1 MTKRELLIDETLQ
14 NLANSDEIPFT
25 YKQMRKIMD
34 NYLQEEKLEKKKQRK
49 SKINTKDNK
58 LTEIYKRFVT
68 EQLDNKV
75 PLQSI
80 LNMWEDYKKQII
92 I

>member
-1 MTKRELLIDETLQ
+1 MTKRELIIDETLE
-14 NLANSDEIPFT
+14 NLAKSDEVPFS
-25 YKQMRKIMD
+25 YKEMRKIMD
-34 NYLQEEKLEKKKQRK
+34 NYLEQEKIEKKKQK
-49 SKINTKDNK
+49 QKHNKKTNNK
-58 LTEIYKRFVT
+58 LNEIYKRFIN

>member
-1 MTKRELLIDETLQ
+1 MTKRELIIDETLE
-14 NLANSDEIPFT
+14 NLAKSDEVPFS
-25 YKQMRKIMD
+25 YKEMRKIMD
-34 NYLQEEKLEKKKQRK
+34 NYLEQEKIEKKKQK
-49 SKINTKDNK
+49 HNKKTNNK
-58 LTEIYKRFVT
+58 LNEIYKRFIN